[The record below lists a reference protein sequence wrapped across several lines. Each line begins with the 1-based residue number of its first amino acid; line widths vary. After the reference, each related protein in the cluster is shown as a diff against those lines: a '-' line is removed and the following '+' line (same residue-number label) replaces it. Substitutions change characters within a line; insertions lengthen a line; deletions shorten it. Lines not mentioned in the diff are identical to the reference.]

1 MSANNDKLSKG
12 LYRSRKGWVLG
23 VCRGL
28 AEYLDFSLF
37 WTRVLVV
44 TILLFTGLWPIVAVY
59 LVAAILMKPE
69 PVIPFESDRD
79 QEFYESYVS
88 ARNIALRRLRNTFDS
103 LNRRIQRLEDK
114 VTSKDFEW
122 EQKLKNG

>member
-1 MSANNDKLSKG
+1 MSANNNKLRRG
-12 LYRSRKGWVLG
+12 LYRSRKGWGLG

-28 AEYLDFSLF
+28 AEYLDFSLL
-37 WTRVLVV
+37 WTRVIVV

-88 ARNIALRRLRNTFDS
+88 ARNIALRRLRNSFDS
-103 LNRRIQRLEDK
+103 LNRRIQRLEDR
-114 VTSKDFEW
+114 VVSKDFEW
-122 EQKLKNG
+122 EQKLNNG

>member
-1 MSANNDKLSKG
+1 MSANNDKLRRG

-37 WTRVLVV
+37 WTRAIILTVLV
-44 TILLFTGLWPIVAVY
+44 FTGLWPIVAVY

-103 LNRRIQRLEDK
+103 LNRRVQRLEDR
-114 VTSKDFEW
+114 VVSKDFEW
-122 EQKLKNG
+122 EQKLNR

>member
-1 MSANNDKLSKG
+1 MSANNDKLRRG

-28 AEYLDFSLF
+28 AEYLDFSLL
-37 WTRVLVV
+37 WTRVIVV

-88 ARNIALRRLRNTFDS
+88 ARNIALRRLRNSFDS
-103 LNRRIQRLEDK
+103 LNRRIQRLEDR
-114 VTSKDFEW
+114 VVSKDFEW
-122 EQKLKNG
+122 EQKLNNG

>member
-1 MSANNDKLSKG
+1 MSANNDKLRRG

-28 AEYLDFSLF
+28 AEYLDFSLL
-37 WTRVLVV
+37 WTRVIVV

-103 LNRRIQRLEDK
+103 LNRRVQRLEDR
-114 VTSKDFEW
+114 VVSKDFEW
-122 EQKLKNG
+122 EQKLNR

>member
-1 MSANNDKLSKG
+1 MSANNDKLRRG

-37 WTRVLVV
+37 WTRAIILTVLV
-44 TILLFTGLWPIVAVY
+44 FTGLWPIVAVY

-103 LNRRIQRLEDK
+103 LNRRVQRLEDR
-114 VTSKDFEW
+114 VVSKDFEW
-122 EQKLKNG
+122 EQKLNNG